1 VSDES
6 GPPLPETSEV
16 RATQEL
22 LAQLR
27 DWHNS
32 DAPQRRRRARTT
44 VVNWDF
50 AGLDFCGM
58 SFDGATFLDCSFKSV
73 DLRGAVFRN
82 AKLWGA
88 YFDDAD
94 LSGGDFAEANLSPGD
109 ERGQSGR
116 TGDAPRRN
124 ARLAR
129 TLLRDTDFTAAR
141 LRHVDFDCA
150 LLESTNL
157 RRADL
162 SGARFRGAEISD
174 SSLEGA
180 TLVGGD
186 FTGAAL
192 RGDMRQQV
200 EPAGIAPGPMELGF
214 DAVAA
219 QLRAHELW
227 VQSGG
232 RRGKRAE
239 LLGYDFSGFDFSGA
253 LLAAARL
260 DRSIFA
266 EAKFRDTMLAAA
278 RFRAANLRGADFAA
292 ADLRGADL
300 RGANLHEANLEQALT
315 GRLPR
320 HLADDAAAGLTV
332 CDTASASEILLQ
344 AGNAPRRDIFHS
356 LPIQTVSPPQERGQR
371 RGERASPPAL
381 GHAERHRV
389 IDGRVVARVAIT
401 AAFRSSRVRCDR
413 DRSRCAARPRAA
425 PDSSYLFPNA
435 DCLSAAAARAGN
447 R

>member
-1 VSDES
+1 MSDES
-6 GPPLPETSEV
+6 GLPLPETSEV

-58 SFDGATFLDCSFKSV
+58 SFAGATFLDCSFKSV

-82 AKLWGA
+82 AKLWRA

-94 LSGGDFAEANLSPGD
+94 LSGCDFAEADLSPGD

-116 TGDAPRRN
+116 TSDATRRN

-227 VQSGG
+227 VQSGRAPRQARRAG
-232 RRGKRAE
+232 RVRLLRLRFLRRTAGGGAARPLDLRRGEVPRHHACRRA
-239 LLGYDFSGFDFSGA
+239 LSRCQS
-253 LLAAARL
+253 AR
-260 DRSIFA
+260 R
-266 EAKFRDTMLAAA
+266 
-278 RFRAANLRGADFAA
+278 RFRRRRPARRRSARRQPARGQPRAGADGTA
-292 ADLRGADL
+292 
-300 RGANLHEANLEQALT
+300 
-315 GRLPR
+315 PR

-332 CDTASASEILLQ
+332 CDTTSASEILLQ

-356 LPIQTVSPPQERGQR
+356 LPIQTVSPRKR
-371 RGERASPPAL
+371 RKS
-381 GHAERHRV
+381 
-389 IDGRVVARVAIT
+389 D
-401 AAFRSSRVRCDR
+401 
-413 DRSRCAARPRAA
+413 
-425 PDSSYLFPNA
+425 
-435 DCLSAAAARAGN
+435 ARARAEAG
-447 R
+447 